1 MKPTKAVNR
10 TSLLLVLSVMA
21 CGQVAWAQEASP
33 SRRFVSIK
41 GEKFIDPAGR
51 HLLLHGL
58 NIVDK
63 SADWSHNRWLDES
76 GYAAMK
82 DWGFNC
88 IRLGFTWASLEPE
101 PGRYSDKCLAEIE
114 KRVAWAARN
123 GLYVFLDMHQDL
135 FSMKFSDGAPEWA
148 TLTDGKPHVAP
159 GAVWSDAYFSS
170 LAVQAA
176 FDNFYA
182 NKPGPDGVGLQDHY
196 ARAWRYVAER
206 FATNTTVI
214 GYDLMNEPFAGSL
227 VPLGMLLVV
236 RKLAEETRDPA
247 TSGPADTEAIMS
259 QWGSSDGRSGIL
271 KNLSDA
277 RVYGRVLDAAGPIF
291 GQFERTK
298 LTAMFQRVTNA
309 IRQVDRNHII
319 FLETSGSANMGVYSG
334 IEPLKDTDGHRD
346 PLQAYAPHGYDLVTD
361 TPDVADPSNERVR
374 LIFARHGETAKRL
387 QMPMLVGEWGAYG
400 GNPRALP
407 AAQFVCRQFEG
418 LLCSDTYWSYEKNL
432 EQTLGPALVRPYP
445 MCVVGNIERYRADP
459 DRLTFECVWKEEAD
473 SRSVTR
479 FFVPGA
485 FRPTMERIS
494 IVPEGKGWKVEPVSE
509 GSKNVYVLVPAMG
522 QPHERR
528 LVIE

>member
-1 MKPTKAVNR
+1 MSLTRALSR
-10 TSLLLVLSVMA
+10 TPLLVVLATMA
-21 CGQVAWAQEASP
+21 RGPGAWAEEA
-33 SRRFVSIK
+33 RAAARFVSVS
-41 GEKFIDPAGR
+41 GERFVDPEGR

-63 SADWSHNRWLDES
+63 SADWSHNHWLNES

-82 DWGFNC
+82 EWGFNC
-88 IRLGFTWASLEPE
+88 VRLGFTWASVEPE
-101 PGRYSDKCLAEIE
+101 PGRYSDTCLAEIE

-135 FSMKFSDGAPEWA
+135 FSMKYSDGAPEWA

-159 GAVWSDAYFSS
+159 GAVWSDAYFTS

-196 ARAWRYVAER
+196 TRAWRHVAER
-206 FATNTTVI
+206 FAKNPTVI

-227 VPLGMLLVV
+227 VPLGMLLVM
-236 RKLAEETRDPA
+236 RKLAEEIRDPA
-247 TSGPADTEAIMS
+247 TTGPADTEAVVS
-259 QWGSSDGRSGIL
+259 QWSSPEGRSGIL
-271 KNLSDA
+271 KKLSDA
-277 RVYGRVLDAAGPIF
+277 RIYARVLDSAGPVF

-319 FLETSGSANMGVYSG
+319 FLETSVSANMGVYSG
-334 IEPLKDTDGHRD
+334 IEPMKDADGRRD

-361 TPDVADPSNERVR
+361 TPGAADPSNERVR

-387 QMPMLVGEWGAYG
+387 QMPMLVGEWGAYY

-407 AAQFVCRQFEG
+407 AAQFVCRLFEG
-418 LLCSDTYWSYEKNL
+418 LLCSDTYWSYEKNI
-432 EQTLGPALVRPYP
+432 ERTLGPALIRPYP
-445 MCVVGNIERYRADP
+445 MCVAGHIGKYTADP
-459 DRLTFECVWKEEAD
+459 ARPRFECVWTEGAD
-473 SRSVTR
+473 SKGTSR
-479 FFVPGA
+479 FFVPETY
-485 FRPTMERIS
+485 RPTKERIR
-494 IVPEGKGWKVEPVSE
+494 ITPEGRGCTVEPVRD
-509 GSKNVYVLVPAMG
+509 GSRNLYVLVPALG
-522 QPHERR
+522 EPHERR